1 LTTKERLS
9 TAPPATNIPSIHT
22 ISESARNWDGKRA
35 AVKNLCKISA
45 GVERKIRMIVLR
57 HFGPHR
63 GWRGRLRERAA
74 SERKDRYG

>member
-1 LTTKERLS
+1 MPPVRKYHAAWARLV
-9 TAPPATNIPSIHT
+9 AYSIFR
-22 ISESARNWDGKRA
+22 EP
-35 AVKNLCKISA
+35 
-45 GVERKIRMIVLR
+45 IRMLAHDIVLR